1 MQTRVEFTGTFSA
14 CGRCLLPRS
23 LFTERSMMKRVLTGI
38 ASVGILAVTVGVETA
53 NVAATVLLEPIPR
66 LPIPPK
72 SAGRFV
78 ARAFCARL
86 RLPTRTVRKP
96 QAVVALAT
104 IEPSRTGEM
113 PRD

>member
-1 MQTRVEFTGTFSA
+1 
-14 CGRCLLPRS
+14 
-23 LFTERSMMKRVLTGI
+23 MKRVLTGI

-53 NVAATVLLEPIPR
+53 NAQSYRRYGPARTYTSPAYT
-66 LPIPPK
+66 PK
-72 SAGRFV
+72 SAARFA

-104 IEPSRTGEM
+104 IEPSRTGET